1 MQQLNLVQD
10 HNPLTTHRPLGN
22 VDDVHK
28 SSWTNSSM
36 KPIQHVSGGDE
47 ENTLAKGDRSDCSLL
62 FKKTTFWVDFAS
74 VHLLPLQLVV
84 LLLLLKRRLDT
95 LIDSLCCCNWI
106 VASGVFILVSTN
118 KCKLLSS

>member
-10 HNPLTTHRPLGN
+10 HNPLTTPHTHRPLGN
-22 VDDVHK
+22 IDDVHK

-47 ENTLAKGDRSDCSLL
+47 DRSDCSLL

-74 VHLLPLQLVV
+74 VHLLPLLQLVV
-84 LLLLLKRRLDT
+84 LLLLKRRLDT